1 MESAPTAWGS
11 MLVIAPEAPGL
22 PEANGSQM
30 CSFCNAA
37 RQAKTRLLHKEKIQV
52 QQPLYG

>member
-22 PEANGSQM
+22 PEDVQFLQRCKTSK
-30 CSFCNAA
+30 NAPGGMEHFPY
-37 RQAKTRLLHKEKIQV
+37 RPERHLL
-52 QQPLYG
+52 L